1 MAEFKEILRRLCS
14 VMTIT
19 GCEKNAYDEVKAM
32 FSSDFD
38 EIRTDLA
45 RNIILVK
52 RSKHPTR
59 SIKPSVLLD
68 AHMDEVGMIVSG
80 VTNEGFLRVTSV
92 GGIDRKLLPS
102 AEVTVYGAK
111 ELYGTVVSYSADY
124 DRAKSEK
131 TPDWNDVLIDIG
143 YGREEAEKLV
153 ELGTPVGYRY
163 SGDELLNGRI
173 TGRGFDDKSCAAAIL
188 TSVIN
193 TPAEEMLANA
203 YVILSTGEENGR
215 GGVSCAAHTI
225 NPDFALICDVN
236 FAKQPGTPDGT
247 SKLESGP
254 MISVSSATSRRFT
267 KHVIKLAKDNEIPYT
282 TTIEPTST
290 GTNAECVACVNEGI
304 PTAVLGLPLAGMHTF
319 SEEISLTDAEH
330 TVKLITKLLTT
341 ELY

>member
-1 MAEFKEILRRLCS
+1 
-14 VMTIT
+14 MT
-19 GCEKNAYDEVKAM
+19 
-32 FSSDFD
+32 
-38 EIRTDLA
+38 
-45 RNIILVK
+45 
-52 RSKHPTR
+52 
-59 SIKPSVLLD
+59 
-68 AHMDEVGMIVSG
+68 
-80 VTNEGFLRVTSV
+80 TS
-92 GGIDRKLLPS
+92 P
-102 AEVTVYGAK
+102 A
-111 ELYGTVVSYSADY
+111 
-124 DRAKSEK
+124 
-131 TPDWNDVLIDIG
+131 
-143 YGREEAEKLV
+143 
-153 ELGTPVGYRY
+153 
-163 SGDELLNGRI
+163 
-173 TGRGFDDKSCAAAIL
+173 AAAIL

-254 MISVSSATSRRFT
+254 MISVSSATNRRFT
-267 KHVIKLAKDNEIPYT
+267 KHIIKLAKDNEIPYT

-304 PTAVLGLPLAGMHTF
+304 PTAVIGLPLAGMHTF

-330 TVKLITKLLTT
+330 TVKLIAKLLTT